1 MCAFLS
7 PSFGAHLDCPP
18 RPTEQWLYGWVD
30 RYLNLSAMTITLPH
44 THAQAWTSDMPAFV
58 CVCVLL
64 KWHYIGWAI
73 SVIRKS
79 VVSFRDFCFCTHVCD
94 SKYPSLCLIQCLQF
108 IILAWLS
115 ISCLS
120 SFFPLRDLRF
130 CFVFFFSF
138 VFFSFTC
145 LLNPFSTVWD
155 LV

>member
-44 THAQAWTSDMPAFV
+44 THAQAWTSDMPAFVCV

-130 CFVFFFSF
+130 CFVFFFLL
-138 VFFSFTC
+138 FFSP
-145 LLNPFSTVWD
+145 LPAS
-155 LV
+155 